1 MPTIVKIINEM
12 LEGDIDSYNLFKN
25 KVMGYIDSHYPNISD
40 NEYEDIFENIIED
53 MIANNVKSKSNNMYQ
68 YTYRLIN
75 SNIKKYNNAL
85 ETESDKI
92 TKLNEEIYYSEDLI
106 FNQIYKTELMAQ
118 IYNLLNTLTE
128 RERKVIKYRFYEPS
142 TLAEIGKRFG
152 LSRDRI
158 RQIED
163 KALWKLRNSA
173 RRKKLVGFLDNDY
186 KQ

>member
-53 MIANNVKSKSNNMYQ
+53 MIAKNVKLKSNNMYQ
-68 YTYRLIN
+68 CTYRLIN
-75 SNIKKYNNAL
+75 SNIKKYNKGL
-85 ETESDKI
+85 EAENDKI
-92 TKLNEEIYYSEDLI
+92 TKLNEDIYCSEDLI
-106 FNQIYKTELMAQ
+106 FDQIYKTELMAQ

-128 RERKVIKYRFYEPS
+128 RERKVIEYRFYETS
-142 TLAEIGKRFG
+142 TLEEIGKRFG

-163 KALWKLRNSA
+163 KALWKLRNPTRS
-173 RRKKLVGFLDNDY
+173 KKLVEFLDNDY
-186 KQ
+186 EQ

>member
-25 KVMGYIDSHYPNISD
+25 KVMCYIDSHYPNISD

-53 MIANNVKSKSNNMYQ
+53 MIAKNVKLKSNNMYQ

-75 SNIKKYNNAL
+75 SNIKKYNKNL
-85 ETESDKI
+85 ETENDKI
-92 TKLNEEIYYSEDLI
+92 TKLNEDIYCSEDLI
-106 FNQIYKTELMAQ
+106 FDQIYKTELMAQ

-158 RQIED
+158 RQIEAE
-163 KALWKLRNSA
+163 ALRKLRKPA
-173 RRKKLVGFLDNDY
+173 RSRKLVGFLDNDY
-186 KQ
+186 E

>member
-1 MPTIVKIINEM
+1 MQTIVKIINEM

-53 MIANNVKSKSNNMYQ
+53 MIAKNVKLKSNNMYQ

-75 SNIKKYNNAL
+75 SNIKKYNKDL
-85 ETESDKI
+85 ETENDKI
-92 TKLNEEIYYSEDLI
+92 TKLNEDIYCSEDLI
-106 FNQIYKTELMAQ
+106 FDQIYKTELMAQ

-158 RQIED
+158 RQIEAE
-163 KALWKLRNSA
+163 ALRKLRKPA
-173 RRKKLVGFLDNDY
+173 RSRKLVGFLDNDY
-186 KQ
+186 E

>member
-75 SNIKKYNNAL
+75 SNIKKYNKCIN
-85 ETESDKI
+85 
-92 TKLNEEIYYSEDLI
+92 
-106 FNQIYKTELMAQ
+106 
-118 IYNLLNTLTE
+118 
-128 RERKVIKYRFYEPS
+128 RKGEKS
-142 TLAEIGKRFG
+142 
-152 LSRDRI
+152 
-158 RQIED
+158 
-163 KALWKLRNSA
+163 N
-173 RRKKLVGFLDNDY
+173 
-186 KQ
+186 

>member
-1 MPTIVKIINEM
+1 MLIN
-12 LEGDIDSYNLFKN
+12 
-25 KVMGYIDSHYPNISD
+25 
-40 NEYEDIFENIIED
+40 NE
-53 MIANNVKSKSNNMYQ
+53 
-68 YTYRLIN
+68 N
-75 SNIKKYNNAL
+75 SNIKKYNKDL
-85 ETESDKI
+85 ETENDKI
-92 TKLNEEIYYSEDLI
+92 TKLNEDIYCSEDLI
-106 FNQIYKTELMAQ
+106 FDQIYKTELMAQ
-118 IYNLLNTLTE
+118 IYNLLSVLTE

-186 KQ
+186 EQ

>member
-25 KVMGYIDSHYPNISD
+25 KVMCYIDSHYPNISD

-53 MIANNVKSKSNNMYQ
+53 MIAKNVKLKSNNMYQ

-75 SNIKKYNNAL
+75 SNIKKYNKNL
-85 ETESDKI
+85 ETENDKI
-92 TKLNEEIYYSEDLI
+92 TKLNEDIYCSEDLI
-106 FNQIYKTELMAQ
+106 FDQIYKTELMAQ

-158 RQIED
+158 RQIEAE
-163 KALWKLRNSA
+163 ALRKLRKPA
-173 RRKKLVGFLDNDY
+173 RSRKVVGFLDNDY
-186 KQ
+186 E